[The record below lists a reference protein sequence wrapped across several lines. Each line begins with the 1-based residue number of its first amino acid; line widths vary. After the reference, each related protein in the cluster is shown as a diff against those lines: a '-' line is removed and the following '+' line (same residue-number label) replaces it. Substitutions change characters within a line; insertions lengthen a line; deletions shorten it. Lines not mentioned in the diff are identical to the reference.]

1 MLEKILILD
10 FGSQYTQL
18 IARRVRE
25 LNVYC
30 EIIPYNK
37 NIELDGSI
45 RGIILS
51 GSPFSV
57 TDEKALRTDLSFI
70 DYCPVLGVCYGAQ
83 YLAQAF
89 GGKVQPSKK
98 REYGKANLTNL
109 IQDSL
114 LEGITTDSQVW
125 MSHSDTITQLPAGFE
140 LLASTN
146 SIEVAAYKK
155 KDAPVYG
162 LQFHPEVTHSLDG
175 KKSAGKLCV
184 THCQM

>member
-1 MLEKILILD
+1 M
-10 FGSQYTQL
+10 
-18 IARRVRE
+18 
-25 LNVYC
+25 
-30 EIIPYNK
+30 
-37 NIELDGSI
+37 
-45 RGIILS
+45 
-51 GSPFSV
+51 
-57 TDEKALRTDLSFI
+57 
-70 DYCPVLGVCYGAQ
+70 
-83 YLAQAF
+83 
-89 GGKVQPSKK
+89 
-98 REYGKANLTNL
+98 TNL

-155 KDAPVYG
+155 KNAPVYG